1 MDGAGARGAREVR
14 RRCSGRNAGASGA
27 TQVRRAQRAART
39 ARGASDFAAVTHR
52 RRPEAAGATP
62 RAAPCKSATYGR
74 VGGESAMAAKGRQP
88 HRRNYP
94 DRSVHFG
101 DLGTGPGAPRG
112 GLSPHSHLEPP
123 GNPGQTSPR
132 VRGSPL
138 GTARAAPNPSLTPTN
153 AQSRGR
159 VASARPRGLSA
170 GPPRTSTRPRG
181 LSPGPPRTRHG
192 LAVAAIPLRQGA
204 PRFRARVRASADMS
218 SPGRITILGS
228 NTRPARGGRG
238 RQPTARPRRPTCD
251 HGRDN
256 RRKPP

>member
-1 MDGAGARGAREVR
+1 MPHALLLTVAIVPLRSDSIHNLSLKMIDFLVRTVIGSSVGTRTARARAERGRYGAGAA
-14 RRCSGRNAGASGA
+14 GA
-27 TQVRRAQRAART
+27 TQVRRAQRAAQT

-74 VGGESAMAAKGRQP
+74 VGGESAMAGKGRRP
-88 HRRNYP
+88 HRCNYP
-94 DRSVHFG
+94 VRSVHFG

-112 GLSPHSHLEPP
+112 GLPPHSHLEPP

-159 VASARPRGLSA
+159 VASARPRGLSP
-170 GPPRTSTRPRG
+170 GPPRTS
-181 LSPGPPRTRHG
+181 
-192 LAVAAIPLRQGA
+192 
-204 PRFRARVRASADMS
+204 
-218 SPGRITILGS
+218 
-228 NTRPARGGRG
+228 
-238 RQPTARPRRPTCD
+238 ARPRRRSHPPAVRALRDSAPAFAHRPTC
-251 HGRDN
+251 H
-256 RRKPP
+256 PQVALPYS